1 MNCDPLPYPYPK
13 INSRSMADLKVKDKA
28 IEFLKKTYDN
38 MYMTMKQAKLSL
50 KRYKYPPKMLNWIVV
65 KLIIS
70 INQKIT
76 LKE

>member
-38 MYMTMKQAKLSL
+38 MYMTMK
-50 KRYKYPPKMLNWIVV
+50 
-65 KLIIS
+65 
-70 INQKIT
+70 
-76 LKE
+76 